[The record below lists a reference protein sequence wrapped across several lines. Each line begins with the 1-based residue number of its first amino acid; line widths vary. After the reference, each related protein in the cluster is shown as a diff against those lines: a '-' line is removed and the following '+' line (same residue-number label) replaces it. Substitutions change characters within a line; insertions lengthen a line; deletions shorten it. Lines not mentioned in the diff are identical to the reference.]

1 MDKFIKTILTIFFKC
16 HDCFFFLYFF
26 KNNFQLHGASV
37 QFEPSW
43 KEDWSTLISR
53 TLQKEVPYRQFST
66 IQWHAVDPQAERS
79 NGVQFFFPF
88 WMLNV
93 IIIKKS
99 FDVYY
104 NYTLHTIHMHSTAYG
119 ESCVQLYYLCG
130 VSMSFNLFQFPLGD
144 FSFVGIQ
151 FRQSGDE
158 KVIINK
164 MKKKN
169 STKLTSL
176 REGFNDILHMHIFE
190 LHNPHTHIYIYSS
203 QMFSIDLLSHV
214 TILNATLMLMFIRLK
229 QWQ

>member
-1 MDKFIKTILTIFFKC
+1 
-16 HDCFFFLYFF
+16 
-26 KNNFQLHGASV
+26 
-37 QFEPSW
+37 
-43 KEDWSTLISR
+43 
-53 TLQKEVPYRQFST
+53 
-66 IQWHAVDPQAERS
+66 
-79 NGVQFFFPF
+79 
-88 WMLNV
+88 
-93 IIIKKS
+93 
-99 FDVYY
+99 
-104 NYTLHTIHMHSTAYG
+104 MHSTAYG

-130 VSMSFNLFQFPLGD
+130 VSMPFNFFQFPLGD

-203 QMFSIDLLSHV
+203 QIFSIDLLSHV